1 MSAVGAA
8 GSALALALA
17 LTLTLAVIRS
27 SAVGGRGKRR
37 SRARYTSGG
46 YVTAKKL
53 LPRRFLVPEN

>member
-8 GSALALALA
+8 LGPSPSPSPEYLLTYLA

-37 SRARYTSGG
+37 SRAR
-46 YVTAKKL
+46 
-53 LPRRFLVPEN
+53 